1 MASNVDRK
9 SSVVQTQVRSLD
21 AQQITNIAVEFL
33 KRLGNGKGIKPK
45 KVSLQG
51 QRYIAELDI
60 GKRKT
65 AKIQIDAAT
74 REIKEYEIETKPKET
89 TTLPIEPKT
98 LLIICG
104 IVVGLYF
111 LLTLLNVPALLGR

>member
-1 MASNVDRK
+1 MATNVDRK
-9 SSVVQTQVRSLD
+9 TSVVQTQIRSLD

-33 KRLGNGKGIKPK
+33 KKLGNGKGIKPK

-65 AKIQIDAAT
+65 AKIQIDATT